1 MAGSEVMMFTNKEI
15 VANLSANNGR
25 TFTESFPLPEG
36 NKYREADEIVALF
49 FANSN
54 YFYQQG

>member
-1 MAGSEVMMFTNKEI
+1 MMMFTNKEI

-36 NKYREADEIVALF
+36 NKYREAD
-49 FANSN
+49 
-54 YFYQQG
+54 